1 MGRQSYIL
9 FVSCEEDKQR
19 ILEAIKAHNT
29 FYDDKPDDGMN
40 DPNFKE
46 EVGEELEGLVYT
58 KLLKN
63 RPKMYAN
70 YTHAILCGNGGGRS
84 STFDWFF
91 KHKISCRPYHCS
103 DSRWLSKK
111 SVKIEYAVE
120 NVNSLTEEQTIP
132 NMSMT
137 TIITKDQIKEVSL
150 LGYYDATRNID
161 VKKTKAALK
170 ITSKIKKSIY
180 NV

>member
-1 MGRQSYIL
+1 MWFLVVVMTMTSDVTPLWVFSKTTFETRETCIEFAMENKDPL
-9 FVSCEEDKQR
+9 FA
-19 ILEAIKAHNT
+19 EAIKAHNT
-29 FYDDKPDDGMN
+29 FYDDKPDEGMN
-40 DPNFKE
+40 DPNFK

-91 KHKISCRPYHCS
+91 KHKISYRPYHCS
-103 DSRWLSKK
+103 DSKWLSKK

-120 NVNSLTEEQTIP
+120 NVNSSTE
-132 NMSMT
+132 
-137 TIITKDQIKEVSL
+137 
-150 LGYYDATRNID
+150 
-161 VKKTKAALK
+161 KTNN
-170 ITSKIKKSIY
+170 T
-180 NV
+180 